1 VGEAVAIVG
10 IVMLVFVL
18 GAAAVAGFGWHRF
31 RQYNE
36 VSVRHPVRPPLRWAA
51 SFGVCGRLHRRLRA
65 AVAAVRVAVP
75 APPRRRRRG
84 QAEPD
89 SVWETFAGEI
99 EMHAVALDRDL
110 LFADRLRG
118 PQALVARQAAGRQ
131 VRELE
136 RLAHRVA
143 AGALASQQR
152 PGVEPAAAML
162 ARISEH
168 LDALDAA
175 RAELARLEA
184 TA

>member
-1 VGEAVAIVG
+1 VGEAAAIAG
-10 IVMLVFVL
+10 IVMLGFIL
-18 GAAAVAGFGWHRF
+18 AAGAVAGFCWHRI

-36 VSVRHPVRPPLRWAA
+36 VSVRHPIRPPLRWAA
-51 SFGVCGRLHRRLRA
+51 SFGACGRLHRRLRA
-65 AVAAVRVAVP
+65 AVAAVRLAVP
-75 APPRRRRRG
+75 APPRRRSRRP
-84 QAEPD
+84 AEPD
-89 SVWETFAGEI
+89 TVWETFAVEI

-110 LFADRLRG
+110 LLADRLRG

-143 AGALASQQR
+143 AAALTSQQR
-152 PGVEPAAAML
+152 PGIEPAAETL

>member
-1 VGEAVAIVG
+1 VGEAAAIAG

-18 GAAAVAGFGWHRF
+18 VAVAVAGFGWHRI

-36 VSVRHPVRPPLRWAA
+36 VSVRHPIRPPLRWAA

-75 APPRRRRRG
+75 APPRRRRRR
-84 QAEPD
+84 AEPD

-143 AGALASQQR
+143 AAALASQQR
-152 PGVEPAAAML
+152 PGVEPAAETL

>member
-1 VGEAVAIVG
+1 VGEAAAIAG

-18 GAAAVAGFGWHRF
+18 VAATVAGFGWHRI

-36 VSVRHPVRPPLRWAA
+36 VSVRHPIRPPLRWAA

-65 AVAAVRVAVP
+65 AVSAVRVAVP
-75 APPRRRRRG
+75 APPRRRRRR
-84 QAEPD
+84 AEPD

-143 AGALASQQR
+143 AAALTSQQR
-152 PGVEPAAAML
+152 PGVEPAAETL

>member
-1 VGEAVAIVG
+1 VGEAAAIAG
-10 IVMLVFVL
+10 IVMLVFFL
-18 GAAAVAGFGWHRF
+18 AAVAVAGFGWHRI

-36 VSVRHPVRPPLRWAA
+36 VSTRYPIRPPLRWAA
-51 SFGVCGRLHRRLRA
+51 SFSVCGRLHRRLRA

-75 APPRRRRRG
+75 VPRRRRRRG
-84 QAEPD
+84 EPD

-99 EMHAVALDRDL
+99 EMHAVTLDRDL

-152 PGVEPAAAML
+152 PGVEPAAETL
-162 ARISEH
+162 ARINEH

-175 RAELARLEA
+175 RAELARLDA

>member
-1 VGEAVAIVG
+1 MGEAVAIAG
-10 IVMLVFVL
+10 IVMLVFIL
-18 GAAAVAGFGWHRF
+18 IAAFAVGFGWHRI
-31 RQYNE
+31 RQHNE
-36 VSVRHPVRPPLRWAA
+36 VSVRHPLRPPLRWAA

-75 APPRRRRRG
+75 PPSRRRRRG
-84 QAEPD
+84 GEPE
-89 SVWETFAGEI
+89 SVWETLAGEI
-99 EMHAVALDRDL
+99 EMHAVSLDRDL
-110 LFADRLRG
+110 LLADRLRG
-118 PQALVARQAAGRQ
+118 PDAFVARQAAGRQ

-143 AGALASQQR
+143 AAAVSAQQR
-152 PGVEPAAAML
+152 PGVEPAAETL

-168 LDALDAA
+168 LDALEEA